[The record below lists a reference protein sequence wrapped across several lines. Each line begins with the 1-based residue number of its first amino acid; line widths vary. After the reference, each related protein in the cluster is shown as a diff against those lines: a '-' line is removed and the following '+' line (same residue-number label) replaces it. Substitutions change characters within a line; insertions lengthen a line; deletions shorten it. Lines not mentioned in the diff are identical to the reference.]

1 VRAVQC
7 CPVLQLSEPARSSNG
22 AAAAS
27 VTVVAGAG
35 QCADGGGGCCE
46 KESCCSCSCSSLP
59 ANGRQNSVGRAEERA
74 FSLSL
79 ALLLP
84 FCTRAWRTWGVQDMG
99 RRRRRR
105 GCVTLHRNQGGAVGT
120 EKGASTNPTSRTS
133 RTSQQ
138 QSRATRRRGGLVETG
153 RWSQEPPASPG
164 ARRQPAEASYS
175 SPEIRGVASPQ
186 QGGSSSA
193 GCGPSYG
200 RAAGGI
206 SGNPRVRAA
215 YREVTGEYL
224 LRGRA
229 TDEYSLIPRWYI
241 CRQHGSV
248 HVADLPLPR
257 TAGSTWLFFPSAARR
272 Y

>member
-1 VRAVQC
+1 MCGDWASKSEKVVIYRRRRRWLASGAYAEEKRSHDRTVTVRAVQC

-27 VTVVAGAG
+27 VAVVAGAG
-35 QCADGGGGCCE
+35 QCADGGGGGCE
-46 KESCCSCSCSSLP
+46 DESCCSCSCSCSSLP
-59 ANGRQNSVGRAEERA
+59 ANRRQNSVGRAEERA

-99 RRRRRR
+99 RRRR

-186 QGGSSSA
+186 QGDPPA
-193 GCGPSYG
+193 RDADP
-200 RAAGGI
+200 RTGGQREGLV
-206 SGNPRVRAA
+206 GNP
-215 YREVTGEYL
+215 G
-224 LRGRA
+224 
-229 TDEYSLIPRWYI
+229 
-241 CRQHGSV
+241 
-248 HVADLPLPR
+248 
-257 TAGSTWLFFPSAARR
+257 
-272 Y
+272 